1 MTAPDSTPTSDSI
14 TRHLRITGRVQG
26 VGYRWSMAQQAQRLG
41 VNGWVR
47 NRRDGSVEAV
57 ACGSEEAVQ
66 ALIHWAQRGPPEA
79 RVEAVAVTQVESSEG
94 VDGFAQRETS

>member
-1 MTAPDSTPTSDSI
+1 MKDPHSAPASGLI

-57 ACGSEEAVQ
+57 ACGSAAAVQ
-66 ALIHWAQRGPPEA
+66 ALVEWAKRGPSGA
-79 RVEAVAVTQVESSEG
+79 KVASMETTAMA
-94 VDGFAQRETS
+94 DGEKLAGFEQR